1 MVNTWADKEIF
12 FPQNFLSNQTRHKH
26 NLIKTSHCTIK
37 YPPALLLNQSSSI
50 FTNDTNKK
58 TEKDQSFYTFHAFP
72 KDPNTSITQSSRE
85 TKKQTS
91 TFSVTRQRNI
101 RQPRLHVIPNQIPVL
116 AQPHTTDT
124 NKKRK
129 KIKQNFLFFAFFQIF
144 SASKHKIHHE
154 FLETK
159 KKNRKGSSIHTTVI
173 RKKIKRSNKTLH
185 SSNFLSIQTWLVTEN
200 SPRIS

>member
-1 MVNTWADKEIF
+1 VVNTWADKEIF

-58 TEKDQSFYTFHAFP
+58 TENDQSFYTSHAFP
-72 KDPNTSITQSSRE
+72 KDPNTSITLSSRE

-101 RQPRLHVIPNQIPVL
+101 RQTRLNVIPNQIPVL

-129 KIKQNFLFFAFFQIF
+129 KIKQNFLFFPFF
-144 SASKHKIHHE
+144 
-154 FLETK
+154 
-159 KKNRKGSSIHTTVI
+159 
-173 RKKIKRSNKTLH
+173 
-185 SSNFLSIQTWLVTEN
+185 SNFLGIQTQN
-200 SPRIS
+200 SPRSSRNQKEKRKG